1 MPARCARSTTTRCSI
16 GFAGATA
23 DAFALFELFEIKLKE
38 YQGDLER
45 AAVELAK
52 AWRME
57 KALRNLNAL
66 LLVADSKKTLLL
78 SGTGDVIEPAEDVI
92 AIGSGGNYAYAAA
105 LAYLESSELPAAEI
119 ATRSLEDSLG
129 NLHLHERQHHRGGD
143 RVTGDFA
150 TMTPRKIVEELDR
163 YIVGQEKAK
172 RAVAIAL
179 RNRMRRQRLPED
191 IRDEIAPKNILMI
204 GPTGVGK
211 TEIARRLAKL
221 CRAPFI
227 KVEATKYTEVGY
239 VGRDVESMIRDLMAA
254 GLAMVKTEMQA
265 GVKEEAE
272 RRAEERLLDLLLP
285 GIKSGG
291 PNPSGTAQSMPTYS
305 PRYPA
310 GESKSGPTPTTAAK
324 NSALCCAPGKLDS
337 REVEISVQG
346 SSPAIEIFSGNQM
359 EEMEVALGGLS
370 GLFGGKRKK
379 KAVSVAE
386 ARRILAAEELDKL
399 VDPERAAEEA
409 RHRVQE
415 TGIVFIDEIDK
426 IANREGRNSGGVDVS
441 REGVQ
446 RDILP
451 IVEGSTVNTKWGPV
465 DTTHILFIA
474 AGAFNVAK
482 PQDLIPELQGR
493 FPIRVELEALSANDF
508 ERILTEPKSAL
519 VKQYTQ
525 LLSSE
530 GVELEFDPPAVS
542 RIAEIAAAA
551 NARTENIGAR
561 RLTTVM
567 ERLLEELSF
576 EAPSMAGVKVSVD
589 VAYVDSRFKDFAER
603 QDLSRYIL

>member
-1 MPARCARSTTTRCSI
+1 
-16 GFAGATA
+16 
-23 DAFALFELFEIKLKE
+23 
-38 YQGDLER
+38 
-45 AAVELAK
+45 
-52 AWRME
+52 
-57 KALRNLNAL
+57 
-66 LLVADSKKTLLL
+66 
-78 SGTGDVIEPAEDVI
+78 
-92 AIGSGGNYAYAAA
+92 
-105 LAYLESSELPAAEI
+105 
-119 ATRSLEDSLG
+119 
-129 NLHLHERQHHRGGD
+129 
-143 RVTGDFA
+143 VTGDLVPAGLRDEFSS
-150 TMTPRKIVEELDR
+150 MTPRRIVEELDR

-221 CRAPFI
+221 CGAPFI

-254 GLAMVKTEMQA
+254 GLSMVKTEMQA

-272 RRAEERLLDLLLP
+272 RRAEERVLDILLP
-285 GIKSGG
+285 GIKRADE
-291 PNPSGTAQSMPTYS
+291 PI
-305 PRYPA
+305 
-310 GESKSGPTPTTAAK
+310 GPTQATVVSLDGASDSREK
-324 NSALCCAPGKLDS
+324 FRALLRAGKLDS

-346 SSPAIEIFSGNQM
+346 GGPAIEIFSGNQM

-379 KAVSVAE
+379 RAVSVAE
-386 ARRILAAEELDKL
+386 ARRALAAEELDKL
-399 VDPERAAEEA
+399 VDPDRAAEEA
-409 RHRVQE
+409 RRRVQE

-426 IANREGRNSGGVDVS
+426 IANREGRSSGGVDVS

-451 IVEGSTVNTKWGPV
+451 IVEGSTVNTKWGPI

-493 FPIRVELEALSANDF
+493 FPIRVELEALSGKDF
-508 ERILTEPKSAL
+508 ERILTEPKNAL
-519 VKQYTQ
+519 TKQYGQ
-525 LLSSE
+525 LLSAE
-530 GVELEFDPPAVS
+530 GVELEFAAEAVS

-576 EAPSMAGVKVSVD
+576 EAPAMAGAKVLVD
-589 VAYVDSRFKDFAER
+589 VPYVDSRFKDFAER

>member
-1 MPARCARSTTTRCSI
+1 MS
-16 GFAGATA
+16 
-23 DAFALFELFEIKLKE
+23 
-38 YQGDLER
+38 GD
-45 AAVELAK
+45 AK
-52 AWRME
+52 A
-57 KALRNLNAL
+57 
-66 LLVADSKKTLLL
+66 DGL
-78 SGTGDVIEPAEDVI
+78 S
-92 AIGSGGNYAYAAA
+92 
-105 LAYLESSELPAAEI
+105 
-119 ATRSLEDSLG
+119 
-129 NLHLHERQHHRGGD
+129 Q
-143 RVTGDFA
+143 DFA

-179 RNRMRRQRLPED
+179 RNRMRRQRLPAD

-221 CRAPFI
+221 CQAPFI

-254 GLAMVKTEMQA
+254 GLAMVKAEMQV

-285 GIKSGG
+285 GIRRPDDSAAAAMAQLTGALGAPASPSGEAPGGG
-291 PNPSGTAQSMPTYS
+291 PPG
-305 PRYPA
+305 
-310 GESKSGPTPTTAAK
+310 GAATDSREK
-324 NSALCCAPGKLDS
+324 FRALLRSGKLDA
-337 REVEISVQG
+337 REVEITVQG
-346 SSPAIEIFSGNQM
+346 NSPAIEIFSGNQM

-379 KAVSVAE
+379 KSVSVSE
-386 ARRILAAEELDKL
+386 ARRILYAEELDKL

-409 RHRVQE
+409 RRRVQE

-426 IANREGRNSGGVDVS
+426 IANREGRSSGGVDVS

-451 IVEGSTVNTKWGPV
+451 IVEGSTVNTKWGTV

-474 AGAFNVAK
+474 AGAFNVSK

-493 FPIRVELEALSANDF
+493 FPIRVELEALSAKDF

-530 GVELEFDPPAVS
+530 GVELEFDSAAVS

-576 EAPSMAGVKVSVD
+576 EAPSMSGVKVSVD
-589 VAYVDSRFKDFAER
+589 IAYVDSRFKDFAER